1 MKSNEIS
8 FTTVT
13 TARFQI
19 ETKSVVC
26 WNFQKL
32 FTIVTVVHLGNF
44 LDENLGKSIR
54 EKKTDQAEFVF
65 FVFMLFLLASRHA
78 NISFVTSCGMVEH
91 VWFGYLGHRYV
102 NCISLTKDFLSGTP
116 KQWPTDTDR
125 GVKNSHEFRRSP
137 NRKEILGLWTDGI
150 LINKLAIFLLL
161 NKCGN
166 LLRHTVFPSSYAI
179 TIASV

>member
-1 MKSNEIS
+1 M
-8 FTTVT
+8 
-13 TARFQI
+13 
-19 ETKSVVC
+19 
-26 WNFQKL
+26 
-32 FTIVTVVHLGNF
+32 HLGNF

-54 EKKTDQAEFVF
+54 EKKTDQAEFAF

-78 NISFVTSCGMVEH
+78 NISFVTSCGTVEH
-91 VWFGYLGHRYV
+91 VGFGYLGHRYV
-102 NCISLTKDFLSGTP
+102 NCISLTKDFPSGTP
-116 KQWPTDTDR
+116 KQWQTDTDR
-125 GVKNSHEFRRSP
+125 GVKNSCEFRRSP
-137 NRKEILGLWTDGI
+137 NRKEILGWWTDGI